1 MTTKLL
7 KCVAVGAAVIFG
19 SIGFEAQAAWT
30 YDSGAGTLSD
40 GDYTFNV
47 KVVTLDDPSASG
59 TSVEGL
65 QITGLATAGTG
76 ETIDFTSA
84 ELDTGYDVI
93 SISAPRF
100 LNEAPCTTFIAP
112 AVMSLGQ
119 QAFQSNTKIENV
131 TVSDKITTFGYLTCS
146 GASNLKTFLPTRLPY
161 IVEMTGNSAGQAFY
175 GAKGLTGDFDF
186 PNMTKIENQ
195 VFYQTS
201 ITSVKMPKIQVVGAH
216 SFRECKKLTG
226 DLKFDDLESIGH
238 CAFMGCGITS
248 FVAPKAMLTSDG
260 YQFGGCGS
268 LTNVVV
274 SQENTVIGWNA
285 FSSCAITSFDAPK
298 ATTIGACAFQNC
310 QSLTNI
316 NASLVTTLGDSA
328 FYICKKLEKLDMPKL
343 VSIGSSGVRD
353 TALKELIAPGVTKI
367 GAYTF
372 MGCKSITNIQLGA
385 SCATN
390 YGEWA
395 YKSCE
400 KLAKLEPWP
409 SFLNLTNTY
418 DNKGNVFLIDPLSEC
433 NSLVGSIEL
442 SGPAGLHTIPSGW
455 MNSCNNITSITI
467 RTPWITNVV
476 NWTVRDLAP
485 GAVIYWNTQKAPI
498 SFGRAFFSKDK
509 NNRAR
514 IIVKGDVSGWGNTV
528 YSAALTELTDTDKK
542 RSDWPGKRT
551 FGLITNPD
559 ATPTYLVDGR
569 SGLCIRIQ

>member
-1 MTTKLL
+1 M
-7 KCVAVGAAVIFG
+7 GATA
-19 SIGFEAQAAWT
+19 AQAAWT
-30 YDSGAGTLSD
+30 YDADAGTLSD

-47 KVVTLDDPSASG
+47 KVVSIEDPSASG

-65 QITGLATAGTG
+65 QITGTKVVGAGT
-76 ETIDFTSA
+76 TIDFTSA
-84 ELDTGYDVI
+84 KTDTGYDVI
-93 SISAPRF
+93 SVSAPQF
-100 LNEAPCTTFIAP
+100 LNKAPCTTFVAP

-119 QAFQSNTKIENV
+119 QAFQSNTKIESV
-131 TVSDKITTFGYLTCS
+131 TVSEKITTFGYLTCN

-161 IVEMTGNSAGQAFY
+161 IVEMTGNSAGQAFL

-238 CAFMGCGITS
+238 CAFAGCGITS
-248 FVAPKAMLTSDG
+248 FVAPKAMLTSSG

-298 ATTIGACAFQNC
+298 ATSIGASAFQNC

-367 GAYTF
+367 GANAF
-372 MGCKSITNIQLGA
+372 MGCGSITNIQLGA

-390 YGEWA
+390 YGDRVYEG
-395 YKSCE
+395 CE
-400 KLAKLEPWP
+400 KLVKLEPWP
-409 SFLNLTNTY
+409 SFLNLTNVGTW
-418 DNKGNVFLIDPLSEC
+418 LINPMSSC
-433 NSLVGSIEL
+433 KSLVGSIEL

-455 MNSCNNITSITI
+455 MNYCNNITSITI
-467 RTPWITNVV
+467 RTPRITNVV
-476 NWTVRDLAP
+476 DWTVRDLAP

-528 YSAALTELTDTDKK
+528 YSAALTELTDTE
-542 RSDWPGKRT
+542 RARTDWPGKKT
-551 FGLITNPD
+551 FGLITNPN

-569 SGLCIRIQ
+569 GGLCIRVQ

>member
-1 MTTKLL
+1 MKHILL
-7 KCVAVGAAVIFG
+7 KCAAVVAAVLMG
-19 SIGFEAQAAWT
+19 SNGAQAAWT
-30 YDSGAGTLSD
+30 YDKDAGTLSD

-47 KVVTLDDPSASG
+47 KVVSIEDPSASG

-65 QITGLATAGTG
+65 QITGTKVVGAGT
-76 ETIDFTSA
+76 TIDFTSA
-84 ELDTGYDVI
+84 KTDTTNDVI
-93 SISAPRF
+93 SIGAPQF
-100 LNEAPCTTFIAP
+100 LNKAPCTTFVAP
-112 AVMSLGQ
+112 AVMSLGE
-119 QAFQSNTKIENV
+119 QAFRSNTKIESV
-131 TVSDKITTFGYLTCS
+131 TVSEKITTFGYLTCS
-146 GASNLKTFLPTRLPY
+146 GASNLKTFSPTRLPY
-161 IVEMTGNSAGQAFY
+161 IVEMVNGSAKEAFY
-175 GAKGLTGDFDF
+175 NAKALTGDFEF
-186 PNMTKIENQ
+186 PNMTKIDNN
-195 VFYQTS
+195 VFYVTS
-201 ITSVKMPKIQVVGAH
+201 ITSVKMPNIQSIGDHV
-216 SFRECKKLTG
+216 FRDCSKMTG
-226 DLKFDDLESIGH
+226 DFKFDNLTYVGN
-238 CAFMGCGITS
+238 CAFMGCKLITS
-248 FVAPKAMLTSDG
+248 FEAPKAILKS
-260 YQFGGCGS
+260 YAFSSCS
-268 LTNVVV
+268 ALTNIVV
-274 SQENTVIGWNA
+274 SQEMTVIERNT
-285 FSSCAITSFDAPK
+285 FNNCPITSFDAPK
-298 ATTIGACAFQNC
+298 VTEIGLQAFQSC
-310 QSLTNI
+310 EKLTNI

-343 VSIGSSGVRD
+343 ESIGSSGVRD

-367 GAYTF
+367 GSYTF

-400 KLAKLEPWP
+400 KLVKLEPWP
-409 SFLNLTNTY
+409 SFLNVTNVGTS
-418 DNKGNVFLIDPLSEC
+418 LINPLSEC

-442 SGPAGLHTIPSGW
+442 TGPAGLHTIPKEW

-514 IIVKGDVSGWGNTV
+514 IVVRGDMAGWSNTV
-528 YSAALTELTDTDKK
+528 YSAALTELTDTE
-542 RSDWPGKRT
+542 RERTDWPGKKT

-569 SGLCIRIQ
+569 SGLCIRVQ